1 MNRFKRL
8 AHFSN
13 VSIIN
18 QWLAWSLLS
27 TNRLNHLLAQSNYT
41 AIFFSS
47 IIQFFFSFRQMKR
60 EIIKSFSI
68 ITIFHWTSSVQL
80 RKLIVQILTPKWHTT
95 HTRTYTKRRTDR
107 KRDISERKKKWFA
120 TNRFEDKY
128 EQKFF
133 FFILS
138 RIDFESFFQV
148 HRFICK
154 WIESMKWT
162 VKREDANKN

>member
-1 MNRFKRL
+1 
-8 AHFSN
+8 
-13 VSIIN
+13 
-18 QWLAWSLLS
+18 
-27 TNRLNHLLAQSNYT
+27 
-41 AIFFSS
+41 
-47 IIQFFFSFRQMKR
+47 MKR

-133 FFILS
+133 FLFYQESILKVS
-138 RIDFESFFQV
+138 FKYTDLSANGLKAWSEQWKEKTRIKINFDSLYHDHWSWIHDQAYLNI
-148 HRFICK
+148 HRSVCVCIFASLGIRFRAQK
-154 WIESMKWT
+154 FYS
-162 VKREDANKN
+162 DGFAY